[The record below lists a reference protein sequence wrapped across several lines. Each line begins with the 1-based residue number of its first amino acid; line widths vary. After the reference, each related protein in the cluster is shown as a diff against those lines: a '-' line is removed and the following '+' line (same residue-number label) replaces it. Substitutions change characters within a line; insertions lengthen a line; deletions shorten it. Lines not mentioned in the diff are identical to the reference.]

1 MDQVHELEIAILSQ
15 AKKLA
20 AVYREGAQH
29 SQKRILQEA
38 QQRIQQREQRETQR
52 AQALA
57 ERSYRRLLQ
66 ANELKLQREMDILRW
81 NLVEGVIERLQE
93 RMQELMTDRARYLP
107 LLRSWL
113 GRAADAIER
122 PTLVAE
128 VNSADLDWL
137 RPEWESFSRAAA
149 AHKQITLATTPLQTV
164 GGILVRS
171 DDNRIR
177 IDNTFEGR
185 LERLSL
191 RLHQVATRHLL
202 ADNGESGHV

>member
-1 MDQVHELEIAILSQ
+1 MDQVRELEIAILSQ

-20 AVYREGAQH
+20 AVYREGARH
-29 SQKRILQEA
+29 SQEQILQEA
-38 QQRIQQREQRETQR
+38 HRRLQHREQRETQR

-93 RMQELMTDRARYLP
+93 RMHELTVDRARYLP

-128 VNSADLDWL
+128 VDSADLDWL
-137 RPEWESFSRAAA
+137 RPEWESFSQAAA
-149 AHKQITLATTPLQTV
+149 AHKQICLASTPLQTV

-177 IDNTFEGR
+177 FDNTFEGR
-185 LERLSL
+185 MERLSL
-191 RLHQVATRHLL
+191 HLHRVATHHLL
-202 ADNGESGHV
+202 AENGDNGHV

>member
-1 MDQVHELEIAILSQ
+1 MDQVRELEIAILSQ
-15 AKKLA
+15 ARKLA
-20 AVYREGAQH
+20 TVYREGAQR
-29 SQKRILQEA
+29 SQEQILQEA
-38 QQRIQQREQRETQR
+38 RQRIQQRKQQETLR

-81 NLVEGVIERLQE
+81 NLVEGVMERLQE
-93 RMQELMTDRARYLP
+93 RMLELMADRSRYLP

-113 GRAADAIER
+113 DRAADAIER
-122 PTLVAE
+122 PALVAE
-128 VNSADLDWL
+128 VNSTDLEWL
-137 RPEWESFSRAAA
+137 RGEWGPFSRAAA

-185 LERLSL
+185 MERLSL

-202 ADNGESGHV
+202 ADNGESGDV